1 MILIDSLIST
11 NLSTRNLER
20 AMLFKITILDTITIL
35 VTRFK
40 LIWPPTLHLL
50 LTQLLPQP
58 KLAPQSLAARHE

>member
-1 MILIDSLIST
+1 MIDSLIST

-20 AMLFKITILDTITIL
+20 AMLFKITVLDTITIL

-40 LIWPPTLHLL
+40 LRPPMLHLL
-50 LTQLLPQP
+50 LTPLLPQP